1 MKWMANPYAG
11 ERPSDLIELF
21 SWEEAKRARKFHESL
36 PAYAETPLYS
46 LGGLARSFGIGGLYV
61 KDESER
67 FGLHAFKGLGASYA
81 LGRLHG
87 GSGETVT
94 FATATDGNHGK
105 GLAWAARE
113 LGQRA
118 VVFLPAG
125 SAKER
130 VDAIREQGADARVTE
145 LNYDDTVRLAEE
157 EAACNGWV
165 LVQATAWT
173 GYEKVPRL
181 IMQGYLTLI
190 DEAFGQLEEA
200 SAPPVTHLFLQ
211 AGVGSFAAAMAAYVA
226 ARLGKDAPKIIVM
239 EPDKADCF
247 YRSALKGDGAA
258 AEVGGDLDT
267 MMAGLACGV
276 PSPDAWAILKPLVS
290 HFASCSDE
298 VSTNG
303 MRILSRPSAGD
314 PRVVSGESGAAV
326 AVGLL
331 GGLTSVDREM
341 LGLDASSVVL
351 AVNTEGDTDPGNFRR
366 ITGGMGAR
374 PQIERFARRVE

>member
-1 MKWMANPYAG
+1 MANPFAG
-11 ERPSDLIELF
+11 EPPSGLTERF
-21 SWEEAKRARKFHESL
+21 SLKEAKRARSFHESL
-36 PAYAETPLYS
+36 PAYAETPLHS
-46 LGGLARSFGIGGLYV
+46 LGGLARAFGIGGLYI
-61 KDESER
+61 KNESGR
-67 FGLHAFKGLGASYA
+67 FGLGAFKGLGASYA
-81 LGRLHG
+81 LSRLHEG
-87 GSGETVT
+87 NGEPVT

-125 SAKER
+125 SAQER
-130 VDAIREQGADARVTE
+130 VDAIREQGADVRVTQ
-145 LNYDDTVRLAEE
+145 LNYDATVRLAED
-157 EAACNGWV
+157 EAVRSGWL
-165 LVQATAWT
+165 LVQDTAWR
-173 GYEKVPRL
+173 GYEEIPRL

-190 DEAFGQLEEA
+190 DEAFDQMEEA
-200 SAPPVTHLFLQ
+200 GAPPVTHLFLQ
-211 AGVGSFAAAMAAYVA
+211 AGVGSFAAAMAAY
-226 ARLGKDAPKIIVM
+226 ARNRMEESAPKIIVM

-276 PSPDAWAILKPLVS
+276 PSPDAWQILRPLVS

-298 VSTNG
+298 VSANG
-303 MRILSRPSAGD
+303 MRILSRPSAGN

-331 GGLTSVDREM
+331 DDICRVNPKRAAE
-341 LGLDASSVVL
+341 LGLDERSVVL
-351 AVNTEGDTDPGNFRR
+351 AINTEGDTDPGNYRR

-374 PQIERFARRVE
+374 PRIE